1 LAAWIRPWLC
11 VSYSG
16 RSVARPFFRIT
27 PAGDSYAMKRR
38 DMLISTA
45 ALGLSQLP
53 LRWAFAAD
61 APKRKLLFFTKS
73 GGFEHPSIRRNGDK
87 PSHADQVLMD
97 LGKQHNFEVVCSK
110 DGDIFNTSIS
120 SFDAFFFQT
129 QGDLL
134 TVGVDKQQPLSADGK
149 KRLLDAVA
157 AEPIRVT
164 RQDTTPASSGR
175 PKLRS
180 IRTSPWW
187 GASSSAMAR
196 SRSRGK

>member
-1 LAAWIRPWLC
+1 MAVCKLQRLL
-11 VSYSG
+11 
-16 RSVARPFFRIT
+16 RSSPFFSCIT

-53 LRWAFAAD
+53 LRWAVAAD

-110 DGDIFNTSIS
+110 DGDIFNTDIS

-134 TVGVDKQQPLSADGK
+134 TVGVNKQRPLSADGK
-149 KRLLDAVA
+149 KHCS
-157 AEPIRVT
+157 T
-164 RQDTTPASSGR
+164 RWPR
-175 PKLRS
+175 
-180 IRTSPWW
+180 
-187 GASSSAMAR
+187 AR
-196 SRSRGK
+196 AL

>member
-1 LAAWIRPWLC
+1 
-11 VSYSG
+11 
-16 RSVARPFFRIT
+16 
-27 PAGDSYAMKRR
+27 MKRR

-53 LRWAFAAD
+53 AALGFL
-61 APKRKLLFFTKS
+61 PLTLPSRKPVVLHQKS

-110 DGDIFNTSIS
+110 DGDIFNTSIR

-134 TVGVDKQQPLSADGK
+134 TVGVDKQPQPLSADGK
-149 KRLLDAVA
+149 KLRCS
-157 AEPIRVT
+157 T
-164 RQDTTPASSGR
+164 RWPR
-175 PKLRS
+175 
-180 IRTSPWW
+180 
-187 GASSSAMAR
+187 AR
-196 SRSRGK
+196 AL

>member
-1 LAAWIRPWLC
+1 
-11 VSYSG
+11 
-16 RSVARPFFRIT
+16 
-27 PAGDSYAMKRR
+27 MKRR

-61 APKRKLLFFTKS
+61 APRRKLLFFTKS

-110 DGDIFNTSIS
+110 DGDIFNSSIS
-120 SFDAFFFQT
+120 GFDAFFFQT

-149 KRLLDAVA
+149 SACS
-157 AEPIRVT
+157 T
-164 RQDTTPASSGR
+164 RWPR
-175 PKLRS
+175 
-180 IRTSPWW
+180 
-187 GASSSAMAR
+187 AR
-196 SRSRGK
+196 AL